1 MLWGT
6 LVIGKRYPA
15 SQYVFALVIILGCT
29 AFAVSGDSK
38 STVLSAAEA
47 SAGAYATG
55 AALMIVYLAAD
66 GYTSTHQEKLFKTY
80 AMPIP
85 DQMLFT
91 TAFSCGFS
99 LLAAVA
105 TNQFVPA
112 VTFMV
117 THPDTIW
124 PILGLSVVSA
134 FIQLFISHV
143 VKQHGAL
150 AFAWIMTTRQF
161 CSILLSS
168 VVFMHPLTTQQWFGV
183 TIVFGTLYIQNM
195 KKLKPKPS
203 TKQLEGMLLPSTH
216 PTVHI
221 MKKPSLSRPA
231 VEFTSQHHERSSW
244 SQDQLV
250 WEGKH
255 IAHDAVQQ
263 LKTWV
268 EPHDCIA
275 TLSIKDHVI
284 MGESAAASK
293 SVLASYS
300 LVY

>member
-1 MLWGT
+1 MVST
-6 LVIGKRYPA
+6 LAMATCPQAEYR
-15 SQYVFALVIILGCT
+15 T
-29 AFAVSGDSK
+29 ARPCFPGLAGNCMCATVVVTEADTC
-38 STVLSAAEA
+38 TVLHPVMFHCQCIS
-47 SAGAYATG
+47 SIRDSCKPTCS
-55 AALMIVYLAAD
+55 ICTYL
-66 GYTSTHQEKLFKTY
+66 H
-80 AMPIP
+80 
-85 DQMLFT
+85 
-91 TAFSCGFS
+91 
-99 LLAAVA
+99 
-105 TNQFVPA
+105 N
-112 VTFMV
+112 
-117 THPDTIW
+117 
-124 PILGLSVVSA
+124 LGLSMKA
-134 FIQLFISHV
+134 ACCLHC
-143 VKQHGAL
+143 
-150 AFAWIMTTRQF
+150 R
-161 CSILLSS
+161 
-168 VVFMHPLTTQQWFGV
+168 FGV

-275 TLSIKDHVI
+275 TLSIK
-284 MGESAAASK
+284 G
-293 SVLASYS
+293 
-300 LVY
+300 VYDSQMYCIPQ

>member
-1 MLWGT
+1 MTASTWPNRCYLAAITISLLAYGVLQERLMTVGFGTEHERFTHAVFLVFCNRVVAVCLLLLYQLFHGGSCDPIAPLSSYAVVSVANVVATTCQYEALKLVTFTTQTLAKTAKAIPVMLWGT

-168 VVFMHPLTTQQWFGV
+168 VVFMHPLTTQQW
-183 TIVFGTLYIQNM
+183 
-195 KKLKPKPS
+195 
-203 TKQLEGMLLPSTH
+203 
-216 PTVHI
+216 
-221 MKKPSLSRPA
+221 
-231 VEFTSQHHERSSW
+231 
-244 SQDQLV
+244 
-250 WEGKH
+250 
-255 IAHDAVQQ
+255 
-263 LKTWV
+263 
-268 EPHDCIA
+268 
-275 TLSIKDHVI
+275 
-284 MGESAAASK
+284 
-293 SVLASYS
+293 
-300 LVY
+300 